1 MQPIKSISICTLSKM
16 EQWYR
21 NSALETSAK
30 SWVQLDLYMKLD
42 WSDHRIN
49 KIWGI
54 YNWKSN
60 WHKIALRMSL
70 FPSFLLIYKSTMLML
85 ILNEQYLLL
94 LAFIYEN
101 SLFLLQET
109 LVAFLAHLRMLNTFY
124 ILNIIYFIIY
134 I

>member
-21 NSALETSAK
+21 NSALKTSAK

-42 WSDHRIN
+42 WSGHRIN
-49 KIWGI
+49 KIWGK

-60 WHKIALRMSL
+60 WHKIALRKSL

-101 SLFLLQET
+101 WLFLLQET
-109 LVAFLAHLRMLNTFY
+109 LVAFLGHLRMLNTFY